1 MKIWK
6 YELSRASMSTTISTP
21 TNSKILT
28 VQVQKGVPVVW
39 VLCSE
44 ELSEEDHEIVI
55 YKTGH
60 SVPDEPGRYI
70 GTFQMCDGLVIFHA
84 FEVK

>member
-6 YELSRASMSTTISTP
+6 YELSVRGSTIISAP

-28 VQVQKGVPVVW
+28 VQVQKEVPFVW

-44 ELSEEDHEIVI
+44 ELSKEDYEIAI
-55 YKTGH
+55 YGTGH

-70 GTFQMCDGLVIFHA
+70 GTFQLDGGSLVFHA